1 MRKID
6 RSGATWKTFAYT
18 LLPEVDNANVVLTIN
33 KLIIFDRLTSRLSI
47 IYLVYDFT
55 FMFSAIKFA

>member
-6 RSGATWKTFAYT
+6 RSAVTWETFAYT
-18 LLPEVDNANVVLTIN
+18 LLPEVDNSNVVLTIN

-47 IYLVYDFT
+47 IYLVYDF
-55 FMFSAIKFA
+55 MFSAIKFA